1 MSGIKIKQYSDKPRF
16 NLTRFKTRP
25 SSTLMEQRNNHQLK
39 MSCLEKLPP
48 EVLHEV
54 TTTV

>member
-1 MSGIKIKQYSDKPRF
+1 MSGTKMEQYSDNPRF

-25 SSTLMEQRNNHQLK
+25 SLTLMEQRNNHRLK
-39 MSCLEKLPP
+39 MSRLEKLPP

-54 TTTV
+54 IIIV